1 MINADSRVHKK
12 GKNHHHNS
20 SRLNTTFF
28 NVIKMHAF
36 NQVLQ
41 KQQRHIALSLSREMP
56 TAKKMFVKGL
66 QEMLKFFK
74 EKKKLSTQKTCNWVH
89 ISCKFIWE
97 INQIFLQGFF
107 TNDEK

>member
-1 MINADSRVHKK
+1 
-12 GKNHHHNS
+12 
-20 SRLNTTFF
+20 
-28 NVIKMHAF
+28 MHAF

-74 EKKKLSTQKTCNWVH
+74 EKKKKKKKKNCQHKKHVIEYT
-89 ISCKFIWE
+89 
-97 INQIFLQGFF
+97 
-107 TNDEK
+107 